1 MRFRLLSALLTT
13 LLLAASVTLALIAVE
28 VSFRAY
34 QYITLPGRLVALVAQ
49 QNPGGHDPRYRP
61 DSKAGYLY
69 VANYEGVLGHPWHGR
84 YRTNSHGHVARSEYP
99 KAKPVG
105 EFRIAIVGDSFTAN
119 LHNSVRWPE
128 LLEDHL
134 NASAE
139 WRDRVG
145 GKITRVINFGVD
157 GFGFVQFAAIARH
170 YVPAFEPNLV
180 IVNYLSE
187 DILRRMRYAKA
198 PSSGSPKEDM
208 RTYVRANFLDPIDWL
223 SWRSEVV
230 ASTVGQR
237 WGMVS
242 QMPLDARVLLAAG
255 PTIAFAN
262 RQEAL
267 NAGQA
272 AVESILAQFPRALF
286 LHMPSYYELADEL
299 PPSWRGL
306 EGEIQAMMASLGAR
320 AISLQ
325 PQMSALLDGKRRAQR
340 PDLADLS
347 LLQIVALPKER
358 WPELYRWV
366 FLPEDLH
373 FTDHALHLY
382 ADEVAKL
389 LIGMP
394 ADRNSAVIR

>member
-1 MRFRLLSALLTT
+1 MQVILSAVLLV
-13 LLLAASVTLALIAVE
+13 ASVAMSCLAVE
-28 VSFRAY
+28 AGYRGY
-34 QYITLPGRLVALVAQ
+34 QYLTLPGRLVALVAQ
-49 QNPGGHDPRYRP
+49 QNPGGHEPRYRP

-69 VANYEGVLGHPWHGR
+69 VANYEGVLGHPWDGR
-84 YRTNSHGHVARSEYP
+84 YRTNSHGHVARSEYL
-99 KAKPVG
+99 KAKPPG
-105 EFRIAIVGDSFTAN
+105 EFRIAVVGDSFTAN
-119 LHNSVRWPE
+119 IHNRVRWSD

-170 YVPAFEPNLV
+170 YVPEFEPDLV

-187 DILRRMRYAKA
+187 DILRRMRYGAMA
-198 PSSGSPKEDM
+198 PSSRSPKEDI
-208 RTYVRANFLDPIDWL
+208 RAYVRANFVDPIDWL

-230 ASTVGQR
+230 AATVGQR

-255 PTIAFAN
+255 PTVAFAK

-267 NAGQA
+267 NAGRT
-272 AVESILAQFPRALF
+272 AVESILAQFPGALF

-347 LLQIVALPKER
+347 LHQIVALPKER
-358 WPELYRWV
+358 WLELYRWV
-366 FLPEDLH
+366 FLPEDQH
-373 FTDHALHLY
+373 YTDYALGLY
-382 ADEVAKL
+382 ANEVAKL

-394 ADRNSAVIR
+394 ADPNSARR